1 MAGFCE
7 KCSTPLGEGNR
18 CVTCDADAEGLKI
31 ITRSGYASVREM
43 MALLEAQGLGPE
55 MEKVPPSRPE
65 ELAMPLWNLYVPEAE
80 VQQALTFLRKDWAAL
95 LEDPEAAAA
104 ADRGLAGI
112 DVDKG
117 GEVTCPA
124 CGHTFTLSAGGAEC
138 PECGLAL
145 GAPSNS
151 APDEVQSKS

>member
-31 ITRSGYASVREM
+31 VTRSGYASVREM

-65 ELAMPLWNLYVPEAE
+65 EKAHPLWNLYVPQAD
-80 VQQALTFLRKDWAAL
+80 VQRA
-95 LEDPEAAAA
+95 P
-104 ADRGLAGI
+104 AG
-112 DVDKG
+112 
-117 GEVTCPA
+117 
-124 CGHTFTLSAGGAEC
+124 
-138 PECGLAL
+138 
-145 GAPSNS
+145 
-151 APDEVQSKS
+151 